1 MKGVFTIL
9 KRFLPPYKKYAVLI
23 FIFNAFTA
31 IFSIFSFITIIPIL
45 QILFKISNKS
55 YYFIPWSTPGI
66 SFTKLIQNNGYW
78 YITHLVESCGAS
90 TTLLWLA
97 IWLMFIT
104 LFKTGTAYFGSYFIV
119 PIRTGIVRDIR
130 NNLNDKILS
139 LPIGFFSEE
148 RKGDI
153 LARMSGD
160 VDEVERSVLSSLVL
174 IFKNPILIIAYLTT
188 MLIISWE
195 LTLFVFILL
204 PVTSYVMGAVGRELK
219 QKSLDAQNKWGELMS
234 QVEETLSG
242 LKIIKAFNAEGKISQ
257 RFRAGNEK
265 LRKITSRILRR
276 QELASPLGEFLG
288 TLTIA
293 IVLCFG
299 GTLILKER
307 GIIDAP
313 TFMFYVTIFFNIIN
327 PAKEFSK
334 SAYTIQ
340 RGLASME
347 RIDEILTAENTII
360 EKENPKKL
368 TFEKQIEYNNVWF
381 KYNGDWVI
389 KGISLTIEKGK
400 TIALVGES
408 GSGKSTLVDLLL
420 RFYDVQKGE
429 ILIDDTNIKDA
440 SLRDLR
446 SLIGIVTQ
454 EAILFNDT
462 LFNNIAFGVEHATRE
477 EVEKAAKI
485 ANAHDFI
492 MATPNGYDTVIG
504 ERGEKLSG
512 GQRQRICIAR
522 AVLKNPQ
529 IFIFD
534 EATSAL
540 DSVSERLV
548 QNALENIM
556 KDRTTIMIAH
566 RLSTIK
572 NADEIYVMH
581 QGEIVE
587 KGKHDEL
594 YILNGYYWKLCNMQI
609 DLSK

>member
-9 KRFLPPYKKYAVLI
+9 KRFLPPYKKYGALI
-23 FIFNAFTA
+23 FIFNALTA
-31 IFSIFSFITIIPIL
+31 IFSIFSFVTIIPIL
-45 QILFKISNKS
+45 QILFRISSKS
-55 YYFIPWSTPGI
+55 YYFIPWNSPDM
-66 SFTKLIQNNGYW
+66 SFTKIIQNNGYW
-78 YITHLVESCGAS
+78 YITHLVENYGAS
-90 TTLLWLA
+90 TTLLGLA
-97 IWLMFIT
+97 IWLMIIT
-104 LFKTGTAYFGSYFIV
+104 IFKTGTAYFGSYFLV

-130 NNLNDKILS
+130 NQINDIILA

-174 IFKNPILIIAYLTT
+174 ILKNPILIVTYLTT

-204 PVTSYVMGAVGRELK
+204 PVTSYAMGTVGRKLK

-257 RFRAGNEK
+257 RFRDGNEK
-265 LRKITSRILRR
+265 LRKIIARIIRR

-288 TLTIA
+288 TLTIV

-299 GTLILKER
+299 GTLILQGR
-307 GIIDAP
+307 GVIDAP
-313 TFMFYVTIFFNIIN
+313 TFMFYITIFFNIIS

-347 RIDEILTAENTII
+347 RIDEILTAENTIV
-360 EKENPKKL
+360 EKENPEKL

-389 KGISLTIEKGK
+389 KGINLRIQKGK

-429 ILIDDTNIKDA
+429 ILIDGTNIKDV
-440 SLRDLR
+440 SLNDLR

-462 LFNNIAFGVEHATRE
+462 FFNNIAFGVEHATRE
-477 EVEKAAKI
+477 EVVKAAKI
-485 ANAHDFI
+485 ANAHNFI
-492 MATPNGYDTVIG
+492 MATPNGYDTVVG

-512 GQRQRICIAR
+512 GQRQRVCIAR

-540 DSVSERLV
+540 DSVSEKLV

-566 RLSTIK
+566 RLSTIR
-572 NADEIYVMH
+572 NADEIYVIH
-581 QGEIVE
+581 QGTIVE
-587 KGKHDEL
+587 KGNHDEL
-594 YILNGYYWKLCNMQI
+594 YNRNGYYWKLCNMQI
-609 DLSK
+609 NFQ

>member
-1 MKGVFTIL
+1 
-9 KRFLPPYKKYAVLI
+9 
-23 FIFNAFTA
+23 
-31 IFSIFSFITIIPIL
+31 
-45 QILFKISNKS
+45 
-55 YYFIPWSTPGI
+55 
-66 SFTKLIQNNGYW
+66 
-78 YITHLVESCGAS
+78 
-90 TTLLWLA
+90 
-97 IWLMFIT
+97 
-104 LFKTGTAYFGSYFIV
+104 
-119 PIRTGIVRDIR
+119 
-130 NNLNDKILS
+130 
-139 LPIGFFSEE
+139 
-148 RKGDI
+148 
-153 LARMSGD
+153 
-160 VDEVERSVLSSLVL
+160 
-174 IFKNPILIIAYLTT
+174 

-204 PVTSYVMGAVGRELK
+204 PVTSYAMGTVGRKLK

-257 RFRAGNEK
+257 RFRDGNKK
-265 LRKITSRILRR
+265 LRKITARIIRR

-288 TLTIA
+288 TLTIV

-299 GTLILKER
+299 GTLILQGR
-307 GIIDAP
+307 GVIDAP
-313 TFMFYVTIFFNIIN
+313 TFMFYITIFFNIIS

-347 RIDEILTAENTII
+347 RIDEILTAENTIV
-360 EKENPKKL
+360 EKENPEKL

-389 KGISLTIEKGK
+389 KGINLRIQKGK

-429 ILIDDTNIKDA
+429 ILIDGTNIKDV
-440 SLRDLR
+440 SLNDLR

-462 LFNNIAFGVEHATRE
+462 FFNNIAFGVEHATRE
-477 EVEKAAKI
+477 EVVKAAKI
-485 ANAHDFI
+485 ANAHNFI
-492 MATPNGYDTVIG
+492 MATPNGYDTVVG

-512 GQRQRICIAR
+512 GQRQRVCIAR

-540 DSVSERLV
+540 DSVSEKLV

-566 RLSTIK
+566 RLSTIR
-572 NADEIYVMH
+572 NADEIYVIH
-581 QGEIVE
+581 QGTIVE
-587 KGKHDEL
+587 KGNHDEL
-594 YILNGYYWKLCNMQI
+594 YNRNGYYWKLCNMQI
-609 DLSK
+609 NFQ